1 MPCFVSNLQY
11 PHIGTYHNPLY
22 WLPWTHLLQVHLS
35 IIILAKMNNFG
46 IFMKSFAGLS
56 ISKYYISIKVF
67 PLKCTF
73 FDWSLILCE
82 ASFDIKFN
90 SSLLKKITRRK
101 NMDSYFISA
110 TLFTLPKK
118 TAWAQAVRIDIF
130 IASLNPII
138 LRIWLSIWDLF
149 KLKWKLIDLNISW
162 VLCVGKYLAVL
173 SYCFIEG
180 SQDWN

>member
-1 MPCFVSNLQY
+1 MPCFVSNIQY

-35 IIILAKMNNFG
+35 TTILAKMNNFG

-90 SSLLKKITRRK
+90 SSLLKNHKK
-101 NMDSYFISA
+101 KKHGFLFHFSYF
-110 TLFTLPKK
+110 
-118 TAWAQAVRIDIF
+118 V
-130 IASLNPII
+130 
-138 LRIWLSIWDLF
+138 
-149 KLKWKLIDLNISW
+149 
-162 VLCVGKYLAVL
+162 YLAEKDSVGP
-173 SYCFIEG
+173 SGENWYFHSFTESHYSENMVEHMG
-180 SQDWN
+180 SF